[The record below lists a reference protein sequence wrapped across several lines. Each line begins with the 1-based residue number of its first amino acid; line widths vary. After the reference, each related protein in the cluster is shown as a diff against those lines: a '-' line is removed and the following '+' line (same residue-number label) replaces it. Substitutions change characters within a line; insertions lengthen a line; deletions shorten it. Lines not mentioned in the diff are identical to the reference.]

1 MLKSKVKEESGVRAL
16 GIRFFFREENL
27 CSFKAFCMSW
37 TKNLWRI
44 KKVWEK
50 FGVDMKRIN
59 FARRLL
65 SSGLKILDSARVND
79 SSIGLKE

>member
-37 TKNLWRI
+37 TKSLWII
-44 KKVWEK
+44 KKFRKSLELIRK
-50 FGVDMKRIN
+50 GLTLHADYY
-59 FARRLL
+59 LQ
-65 SSGLKILDSARVND
+65 GLKSLIVRALMTPPLA
-79 SSIGLKE
+79 